1 MQISSEQMQNVL
13 EPESDTQSDSEELI
27 PNSNAADN
35 WSQAPGRGT
44 PYNSRWYWLRA
55 NWNAPDRFGLT

>member
-1 MQISSEQMQNVL
+1 MQILCEQMQNVL

-35 WSQAPGRGT
+35 RSQAPGRGT
-44 PYNSRWYWLRA
+44 PYNSR
-55 NWNAPDRFGLT
+55 